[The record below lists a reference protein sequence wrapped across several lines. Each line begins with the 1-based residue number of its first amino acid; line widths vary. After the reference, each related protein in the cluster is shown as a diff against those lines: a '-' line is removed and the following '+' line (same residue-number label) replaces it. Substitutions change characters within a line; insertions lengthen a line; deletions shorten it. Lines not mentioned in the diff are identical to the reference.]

1 MLCADAAPDQREIGA
16 RTAKLVSECRDLLSA
31 LLPLEENEREFVA
44 RLNERGEIVPSPIT
58 GDPTLLD
65 IIQRRPSL
73 RWKAVNVRHHR
84 GIPLE
89 GIEDEM
95 A

>member
-1 MLCADAAPDQREIGA
+1 MLRADAAPDQREIGA
-16 RTAKLVSECRDLLSA
+16 WTAKLVSECRDLLSA

-44 RLNERGEIVPSPIT
+44 RL
-58 GDPTLLD
+58 
-65 IIQRRPSL
+65 
-73 RWKAVNVRHHR
+73 RWKAINVRHHR